1 MRLLV
6 VAIALNAT
14 RDGPWPR
21 GQHFGVTREIRFNA
35 FDMNCVAHQS
45 PGLWKHPEDQS
56 ARYKDLDYWTE
67 LAKLLERGRF
77 DGLFIADVLGTYDIF
92 GANDEAAIRQAA
104 QIPVNDP
111 LLLVSAMAHVTE
123 HLGFGITTGTGF
135 EHPYPFARR
144 LSTLDHLTKGRI
156 GWNIVTGYLPA
167 AARNMGQTD
176 QPAHDARYD
185 HADEYLEVLYKLWE
199 GSWEDG
205 AVIRDKDRGVFT
217 DPAQVH
223 HIGHE
228 GTHFSVPGIH
238 LSEPSP
244 QRTPVIYQAGSSP
257 RGVRFAAENAEAIF
271 TAAPTKALL
280 RDTVTT
286 IRRELELAGR
296 DPYAVKIFNLS
307 TIVTAATE
315 DEAHAKH
322 AELLSYGDPE
332 GALVF
337 MSGWMG
343 VDLARYGLEEPVG
356 NVDSNAILSAVAA
369 FQSADPDGREWAVRD
384 IAEWGKIGGM
394 GPRIVGS
401 AAQVADSLQ
410 EWVDETDVDGFN
422 LAYAITPGSFA
433 DVVEHVVPELTARG
447 AYQPEYAPGTLRQKL
462 LGNGDRLPDEHR
474 GAKYRVGGPLSTII
488 DRPSTLPSSSASL
501 AAQPTRGR

>member
-1 MRLLV
+1 MTAPVPRWQHCQ
-6 VAIALNAT
+6 VA
-14 RDGPWPR
+14 
-21 GQHFGVTREIRFNA
+21 HVTREIRFNA

-45 PGLWKHPEDQS
+45 PGLWKHPDDQS
-56 ARYKDLDYWTE
+56 WRYKDLEYWTE

-77 DGLFIADVLGTYDIF
+77 DGLFIADVLGTYDVY
-92 GANDEAAIRQAA
+92 GASDEAAIRQGA
-104 QIPVNDP
+104 QTPVNDP
-111 LLLVSAMAHVTE
+111 VLLLSAMALVTE
-123 HLGFGITTGTGF
+123 HLGFGVTTGTGF

-144 LSTLDHLTKGRI
+144 MSTLDHLTKGRV
-156 GWNIVTGYLPA
+156 GWNVVTGYLPS

-199 GSWEDG
+199 GSWEDD
-205 AVIRDKDRGVFT
+205 AVVRDKTRGVFT
-217 DPAQVH
+217 DPDKVH

-271 TAAPTKALL
+271 TASPTKAIL
-280 RDTVTT
+280 RETVTT

-296 DPYAVKIFNLS
+296 DPYSVKIFNLS
-307 TIVTAATE
+307 TIVTAATDE
-315 DEAHAKH
+315 EAHARH
-322 AELLSYGDPE
+322 AEYLSYGDPE

-343 VDLARYGLEEPVG
+343 VDLARYGLDEPVG
-356 NVDSNAILSAVAA
+356 NVDSNAILSAVKA
-369 FQSADPDGREWAVRD
+369 FRSADPDGREWAVRD

-394 GPRIVGS
+394 GPRFVGS
-401 AAQVADSLQ
+401 GVRVADTLQ
-410 EWVDETDVDGFN
+410 EWVEETDVDGFN

-433 DVVEHVVPELTARG
+433 EFVEHVVPVLTERG
-447 AYQPEYAPGTLRQKL
+447 AYQASYAPGTLRNKL
-462 LGNGDRLPDEHR
+462 LGRGDRLPDEHR
-474 GAKYRVGGPLSTII
+474 GAGYRVGGPKSTIV
-488 DRPSTLPSSSASL
+488 DRPSTLPSSAASV
-501 AAQPTRGR
+501 AAQPATGR